1 MRLRVSLRGQAL
13 VHVLLCARGSAHASE
28 SRTSKENNQHGAS
41 LASQTPHPNSR
52 QKKTKHNT
60 RRSCD
65 TMPHARARSA
75 LRGLQ
80 RPTLAS
86 PRLDAGTSAPSHMH
100 PSHARTHRILDAG
113 RHPNIAGTG
122 ILTFTSICTPFP
134 HLYPPSAW
142 CSHPPALSPPPPPP
156 PLLGGTLL
164 PCWRTEG
171 RRRRRKARE
180 CEER

>member
-13 VHVLLCARGSAHASE
+13 VYVLLCARGSAHASE

-113 RHPNIAGTG
+113 RHPNIAGR
-122 ILTFTSICTPFP
+122 
-134 HLYPPSAW
+134 
-142 CSHPPALSPPPPPP
+142 HPNIHVHQHALSAFVSPFRMVLAPPRSLPSSSSSSPAGGDAP
-156 PLLGGTLL
+156 PLLEDGG
-164 PCWRTEG
+164 
-171 RRRRRKARE
+171 K
-180 CEER
+180 EEET